1 MRAFR
6 RSTCPN
12 GIVAEVTAPNW
23 ISVAR
28 IALVPVCVALLLAG
42 ITNGERYA
50 AAVFAVAAAS
60 DSLDGYL
67 ARSRDSVTTFGK
79 FVDPLA
85 DKLLV
90 TCVLITLVDLHRLA
104 AWVAMV
110 IVAREFAVSGLRMIA
125 ASSEVIAASE
135 LGKWKTFV
143 QMLAIMSLMLNT
155 RYDLVN
161 DVLVYGAVALTV
173 ASAVA
178 YFVSARHHLLAG
190 AGGAT

>member
-1 MRAFR
+1 M
-6 RSTCPN
+6 
-12 GIVAEVTAPNW
+12 TAPNW
-23 ISVAR
+23 ISIAR
-28 IALVPVCVALLLAG
+28 IALVPVCVLLLAAG
-42 ITNGERYA
+42 TSDGERYA
-50 AAVFAVAAAS
+50 ALVFAIAAAS

-67 ARSRDSVTTFGK
+67 ARSRGSITNFGK

-90 TCVLITLVDLHRLA
+90 TCVLIQLVEMGRLE

-125 ASSEVIAASE
+125 ASSEVIAASQ

-143 QMLAIMSLMLNT
+143 QMLAILGLMINHS
-155 RYDLVN
+155 YDLVN
-161 DVLVYGAVALTV
+161 DVLVYGAVALTI

-178 YFVSARHHLLAG
+178 YFWEARAHLRT
-190 AGGAT
+190 AGGAQ